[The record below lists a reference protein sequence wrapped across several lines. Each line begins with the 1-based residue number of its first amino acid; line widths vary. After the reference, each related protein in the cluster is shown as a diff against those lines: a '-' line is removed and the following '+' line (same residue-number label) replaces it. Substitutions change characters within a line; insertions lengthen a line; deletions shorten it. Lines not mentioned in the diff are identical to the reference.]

1 MGQMGYGQ
9 NGMQNTNQVQ
19 MKMTRRTDIE
29 STITSNAQV
38 SSGLNQ
44 VLQSTVVSRSPSSSG
59 GGHIRPHGDHRTG
72 GGRHALPQTRLD
84 GLWNGYAPRPVD
96 LQPRQAADQLGARLG
111 RPYADYSLPLL
122 GSYQGLEFAAGF
134 SLVSQSPGSH
144 QGKEEVAE
152 TETAEARP
160 QPPHAARIGGGAD
173 FAGGK
178 LVSPAKTARQWRQRL
193 WRGER
198 VAEAPAQRGTDQPC
212 ASQRTLVRTGPGT
225 SAAPAGS
232 ASEEGATT
240 ARHDG
245 LGRRL
250 PATLAETGLP
260 SVWPA
265 CHVAGEDDPGVVL
278 QGGQRPAVDDRS
290 GARCAGQT
298 ARSDVLQYLSVLGRA
313 RFSRRTRQG
322 GRSRSPSRIASN
334 CWGWK
339 TRPTAKKRQCGARP
353 RWRWYSTA

>member
-1 MGQMGYGQ
+1 MPEFGTSG
-9 NGMQNTNQVQ
+9 V
-19 MKMTRRTDIE
+19 
-29 STITSNAQV
+29 STIPMSQGKEAEHGV
-38 SSGLNQ
+38 YPIIRRIAIRVPMRLHPADLSDLRVPPDGMGSL
-44 VLQSTVVSRSPSSSG
+44 PSSPIRHGVDLVQRLHPTRTPQPLPSLLQQGTLVCGHALWGSGQDG

-122 GSYQGLEFAAGF
+122 GSYQGLEFADGF

-232 ASEEGATT
+232 AQ
-240 ARHDG
+240 
-245 LGRRL
+245 RRRGDDC
-250 PATLAETGLP
+250 PA
-260 SVWPA
+260 
-265 CHVAGEDDPGVVL
+265 
-278 QGGQRPAVDDRS
+278 
-290 GARCAGQT
+290 
-298 ARSDVLQYLSVLGRA
+298 
-313 RFSRRTRQG
+313 
-322 GRSRSPSRIASN
+322 
-334 CWGWK
+334 
-339 TRPTAKKRQCGARP
+339 
-353 RWRWYSTA
+353 